1 MSFESMSDTKDE
13 KKKILET
20 FNSHF
25 REFVEDVYRI
35 FPKDTTISMISKSL
49 GVLMMVSK
57 KQVIQ
62 VFKTSIVDCYLKEIE
77 AGDLSF
83 FIDKN
88 YKDDV
93 SNGGYS
99 VDVVLEKIEYIKKLV
114 KEMTK
119 EEQENVIKYFQ
130 NLTILCNMFYE

>member
-1 MSFESMSDTKDE
+1 MSDSDST

-25 REFVEDVYRI
+25 REFVDDVYRI
-35 FPKDTTISMISKSL
+35 FPNDSTISMISKSL
-49 GVLMMVSK
+49 SVIMMVSK

-77 AGDLSF
+77 SGELSF
-83 FIDKN
+83 FIEKN

-93 SNGGYS
+93 SSGGYS
-99 VDVVLEKIEYIKKLV
+99 TDIVLEKIEYIKGLV
-114 KEMTK
+114 KEMNS
-119 EEQENVIKYFQ
+119 EEQQNVIKYFQ
-130 NLTILCNMFYE
+130 NLTTLCNMYYSE